1 MNKGTSLIL
10 NFSADGFLTRK
21 KMTRRKNAIE
31 TRVWMMI
38 RGWNC
43 TLKRCFT
50 IVAEAPH
57 NVAAIAMKR

>member
-1 MNKGTSLIL
+1 
-10 NFSADGFLTRK
+10 
-21 KMTRRKNAIE
+21 MTRRKNAIE